1 MYLKLYNAWPVL
13 DSECIVAIPRLPPP
27 THALIN
33 LVSIYCTLGFPP
45 ELEASPE

>member
-1 MYLKLYNAWPVL
+1 MHFKLYNAWPIL
-13 DSECIVAIPRLPPP
+13 DSEYIVAIFRLPPS

-33 LVSIYCTLGFPP
+33 LVSIYCTLSFPP